1 MNWRILAVALVLVWT
16 GIAGQAQEVRAGRDD
31 LIITSVDR
39 SQLED
44 IVRTAG
50 HMVEGADVR
59 EGEAVVF
66 GLAPDGLRYGL
77 IGKNCGNPVAGS
89 GCVGLQMLA
98 LFNGEGDLT
107 ADEVNRLDY
116 RLAAVGVWLVP
127 APPGQT
133 VREVGVNRYLV
144 LDRGQTLGNL
154 DFNLKVFVM
163 AANEVRTQLGP

>member
-1 MNWRILAVALVLVWT
+1 MNWRYIAVVLVLVMP
-16 GIAGQAQEVRAGRDD
+16 GLIGVAQEVRAGRDD

-39 SQLED
+39 VQLED
-44 IVRTAG
+44 IVHSAG
-50 HMVEGADVR
+50 HTVEQAEVR

-66 GLAPDGLRYGL
+66 ARAPDGFRYAL
-77 IGKNCGNPVAGS
+77 IGKNCAQPVRGT

-98 LFNGEGDLT
+98 LFNADGSLT

-127 APPGQT
+127 APPGQAL
-133 VREVGVNRYLV
+133 REVGVNRYLV

-163 AANEVRTQLGP
+163 AANEVRAQIAR